1 MYDKRLPRTL
11 TATTTSSSS
20 TVVVAV
26 VSVVHDGDAAPDDD
40 DDEAE
45 AGAGGCAADEFD
57 REGPCVIEEEEEGR
71 VITGEVNEEEDDA
84 ETGGIELESEDELAR
99 DKGAEGG
106 RGGEETGEI
115 EAAVEVEF
123 AAVVERSL
131 VKTLG

>member
-57 REGPCVIEEEEEGR
+57 REGPCVIEEEEGR